1 MAGTL
6 NKVMLIGRLGR
17 DPELRYTPSGQPVAN
32 FSLATDESYTTK
44 DGQRV
49 ERTEWHRI
57 VVWGKQ
63 AEFCGNYLAKGRL
76 VYVEGRLETR
86 KWQDNQG
93 QDRTTTEVRADR
105 VLGLDTRPAGEG
117 GYTAAPEAGRGAAG
131 PGPGGSEAFGLHGSE
146 EDSGPVFPGRA
157 SQMDDVPF

>member
-6 NKVMLIGRLGR
+6 NKVILIGRLGR
-17 DPELRYTPSGQPVAN
+17 DPELRYTPSGQAVAN

-63 AEFCGNYLAKGRL
+63 AEFCGNYLSKGRL

-93 QDRTTTEVRADR
+93 QDRTTTEIRADR
-105 VLGLDTRPAGEG
+105 VLGLDSRPAGEG
-117 GYTAAPEAGRGAAG
+117 GSYAPAPDLGRIQ
-131 PGPGGSEAFGLHGSE
+131 GSE
-146 EDSGPVFPGRA
+146 EEDAGPVFPGKA

>member
-6 NKVMLIGRLGR
+6 NKVILIGRLGR
-17 DPELRYTPSGQPVAN
+17 DPELRYTPSGQAVAN

-44 DGQRV
+44 EGQRV

-63 AEFCGNYLAKGRL
+63 AEFCGNYLSKGRL

-93 QDRTTTEVRADR
+93 QDRTTTEIRADR
-105 VLGLDTRPAGEG
+105 VLGLDSRPGGEG
-117 GYTAAPEAGRGAAG
+117 GSYAPAPDMGRIQ
-131 PGPGGSEAFGLHGSE
+131 GSE
-146 EDSGPVFPGRA
+146 EEDTGPVFPGKA

>member
-6 NKVMLIGRLGR
+6 NKVILIGRLGR
-17 DPELRYTPSGQPVAN
+17 DPELRYTPSGQAVAN

-63 AEFCGNYLAKGRL
+63 AEFCGNYLSKGRL

-93 QDRTTTEVRADR
+93 QDRTTTEIRADR
-105 VLGLDTRPAGEG
+105 VLGLDSRPAGEG
-117 GYTAAPEAGRGAAG
+117 GSYAPAPDLGRVQ
-131 PGPGGSEAFGLHGSE
+131 GSE
-146 EDSGPVFPGRA
+146 EDTGPVFPGKA

>member
-32 FSLATDESYTTK
+32 FSIATDESYTTK

-63 AEFCGNYLAKGRL
+63 AEFCGNYLSKGRL

-105 VLGLDTRPAGEG
+105 VLGLDSRPAGEG
-117 GYTAAPEAGRGAAG
+117 GYAPAPEVRGAAG
-131 PGPGGSEAFGLHGSE
+131 AAAAYGPEADRIHGSE
-146 EDSGPVFPGRA
+146 EDTGPVFPGKA

>member
-6 NKVMLIGRLGR
+6 NKVILIGRLGR

-32 FSLATDESYTTK
+32 FSVATDESYTNK

-63 AEFCGNYLAKGRL
+63 AEFCGNYLGKGRL

-86 KWQDNQG
+86 KWQDAQG
-93 QDRTTTEVRADR
+93 QDRVTTEVRADR
-105 VLGLDTRPAGEG
+105 VLGLDSRPAGEG
-117 GYTAAPEAGRGAAG
+117 GGYAPAPDMGRIQ
-131 PGPGGSEAFGLHGSE
+131 GSE
-146 EDSGPVFPGRA
+146 EDDLGAAFPGQA
-157 SQMDDVPF
+157 SRMDDVPF